1 MIPGN
6 IDLYSMVYKRQDIVA
21 LKYNILIVKTKM
33 QMPTLGKRTQVK
45 QNSNRRKANYI
56 TYLLVLVNV
65 LPSLP
70 QG

>member
-56 TYLLVLVNV
+56 TYSLVLVNV